1 MSISRSETDSSS
13 PVETLNPKTMLG
25 SIPWFTK
32 RQGSESLTAQMQ
44 YMYLLRSNLRFPSYG
59 QKLVDHSVERW
70 YRRLILVESSQKAA
84 INAVVNL
91 HSVSSGQ
98 VNCPLK
104 TVMESN

>member
-1 MSISRSETDSSS
+1 M
-13 PVETLNPKTMLG
+13 
-25 SIPWFTK
+25 F
-32 RQGSESLTAQMQ
+32 
-44 YMYLLRSNLRFPSYG
+44 LLRSNLRFPSYG
-59 QKLVDHSVERW
+59 QKLVDHSVEGW
-70 YRRLILVESSQKAA
+70 YCRCRLILVESSQKAA